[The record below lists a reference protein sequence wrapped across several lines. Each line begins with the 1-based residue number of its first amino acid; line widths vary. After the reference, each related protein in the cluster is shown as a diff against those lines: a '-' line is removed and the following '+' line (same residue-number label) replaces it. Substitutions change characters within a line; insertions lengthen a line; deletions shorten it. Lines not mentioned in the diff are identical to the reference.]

1 MQPSNNDLAF
11 PERLFRVLMF
21 DPLEP
26 IMLPP
31 VLRQI
36 ADAMPGIAIECVRGT
51 ADFVASLRGGE
62 IDLACYA
69 YPVGAPDIIAVPIIS
84 TDGVVIARRGH
95 PGIRETLDR
104 TTFGALGH
112 VTLVPA
118 LRGLVK
124 LNENLADQG
133 LKRHVVYMVNK
144 MASVAPIVERTDL
157 IGVLPRWFAHRIA
170 RNFDIVIHEMPVM
183 LPPQTVHMLWHARS
197 TDDPGHHWL
206 REAMLAAFR
215 EDISPRD
222 GHRS

>member
-1 MQPSNNDLAF
+1 MQPSHIDPAF
-11 PERLFRVLMF
+11 HKRLFRVLMF

-31 VLRQI
+31 VLRRI
-36 ADAMPGIAIECVRGT
+36 ADAMPGMTIECVRGT
-51 ADFVASLRGGE
+51 ADFAASLRTGE

-69 YPVGAPDIIAVPIIS
+69 YPVGAPDIIAIPIVS
-84 TDGVVIARRGH
+84 TDAVAIARRGH
-95 PGIRETLDR
+95 PGIGGTLDR

-112 VTLVPA
+112 VTLVPP

-124 LNENLADQG
+124 LNENLAAQG
-133 LKRHVVYMVNK
+133 LKRRVVYMVNK
-144 MASVAPIVERTDL
+144 MASIAPIVERTDL

-183 LPPQTVHMLWHARS
+183 LPAQTVHMLWHARN

-222 GHRS
+222 GNGS